1 MVFVTAIHL
10 AGGTGHEH
18 IAGIRWLNCSDSKSA
33 TMTTAQAV
41 KWLNDGN
48 GLWVADKD
56 TPAEVRVAN
65 ANPPYL
71 RTVANGQYTDNLL
84 SLPKY

>member
-41 KWLNDGN
+41 EWANKGN

-56 TPAEVRVAN
+56 TPAEVRVVN

-71 RTVANGQYTDNLL
+71 RTVANGQYIDNLL
-84 SLPKY
+84 NLPKY